1 MKPAE
6 LGVRLAL
13 GLAVWLG
20 MMSVACAQVSWTEHA
35 PVTATGSTVT
45 AFGSISWTVGYE
57 VPHGS
62 LMLPMGQLEPGLLHA
77 IPQVADCVGDL
88 NGDQTIT
95 TSDLLILL
103 STFGTL
109 TDGPADFTGDGL
121 VGTTDLLVL
130 LSVFGTSCP

>member
-13 GLAVWLG
+13 SLAVWLA

-45 AFGSISWTVGYE
+45 AFGSVSWTVGFE

-62 LMLPMGQLEPGLLHA
+62 VVLPMGQLEPGLLHA

-88 NGDQTIT
+88 NGDQIIT

-121 VGTTDLLVL
+121 VSTTDLLVQ

>member
-1 MKPAE
+1 MKPAA
-6 LGVRLAL
+6 LGVRLVL
-13 GLAVWLG
+13 GLAVWLS
-20 MMSVACAQVSWTEHA
+20 MTSEASAQVSWTEHA
-35 PVTATGSTVT
+35 PVSIAGSSVT
-45 AFGSISWTVGYE
+45 AFGSVSWTVGFE

-62 LMLPMGQLEPGLLHA
+62 VMLPMGQLEPGLLHA

-88 NGDQTIT
+88 NGDQIIT

-109 TDGPADFTGDGL
+109 TDGPADFTGDDL